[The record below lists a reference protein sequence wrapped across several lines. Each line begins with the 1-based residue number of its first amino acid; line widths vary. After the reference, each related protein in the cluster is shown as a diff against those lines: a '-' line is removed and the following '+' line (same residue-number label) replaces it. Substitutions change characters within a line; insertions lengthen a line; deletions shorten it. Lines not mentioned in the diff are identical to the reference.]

1 MNPEQMLPR
10 RSLLLGAGA
19 AGGTALT
26 LSACSGPDSDTA
38 ATSDAAASSVP
49 AGTPVQV
56 GKVSEVKVGG
66 TATGKVNGKAVVIFR
81 PDEKTVLAYDAACTH
96 AGCPVAPAGG
106 DFECPCHG
114 SSFKGSD
121 GSVIQGP
128 ARAPLAKLKAAI
140 DGEWITV
147 TA

>member
-1 MNPEQMLPR
+1 MNPEKSLPR

-19 AGGTALT
+19 AGGSALG
-26 LSACSGPDSDTA
+26 LSACAGPVQDTSA
-38 ATSDAAASSVP
+38 SQAAAEPAVP
-49 AGTPVQV
+49 AGTPVRV
-56 GKVSEVKVGG
+56 GKLGDVPVGG
-66 TATGKVNGKAVVIFR
+66 SASGKVNGKAVVVFR
-81 PDEKTVLAYDAACTH
+81 PDDKTVVAYDAACTH

-106 DFECPCHG
+106 EFDCPCHG

-121 GSVIQGP
+121 GSVLSGP
-128 ARAPLAKLKAAI
+128 ARSPLAKLKAAV